1 MRFKTRTPLLNV
13 VVLSMTIATPAD
25 VLWNLGA
32 RPAVAQQKEEPP
44 TRPGTKTFG
53 RTKPDFDIVQN
64 LDATGEFKTLL
75 KLITAADLV
84 SELKGP
90 GDRTL
95 FAPSDSVF
103 EKLPKGTIE
112 RLLRVESRPELV
124 RLLKNHVANSMK
136 VNAEDMGKGI
146 GPTVQMTMGK
156 DSIVLDKRRNQLT
169 ADRVNIV
176 RTDIYCRNGVI
187 HVIDGLLTP

>member
-1 MRFKTRTPLLNV
+1 MRFKTRTQFLTV
-13 VVLSMTIATPAD
+13 VVLPMTVAILAD
-25 VLWNLGA
+25 VHWNLGA
-32 RPAVAQQKEEPP
+32 HTAVAQQKEEPT
-44 TRPGTKTFG
+44 TRLGTKTSD

-64 LDATGEFKTLL
+64 LNATGEFKTLL
-75 KLITAADLV
+75 KLLKAADLV

-95 FAPSDSVF
+95 FAPSDSAF

-112 RLLRVESRPELV
+112 RLLRIEGRPELV

-136 VNAEDMGKGI
+136 VTAEDLGKGI

-156 DSIVLDKRRNQLT
+156 DSIVLDKRRNQFT

-176 RTDIYCRNGVI
+176 RTDIYCKNGVI